1 MAVSKFLSTLERN
14 SGGRVQEEILL
25 AKLGALVNLQITNGC
40 NDLKNIT
47 HQHHSH
53 VTEMVEIISDCI
65 KEKSFSITRESFCWC
80 APR

>member
-1 MAVSKFLSTLERN
+1 MKASFNTVYFTVK
-14 SGGRVQEEILL
+14 EEMPL
-25 AKLGALVNLQITNGC
+25 AKFGALVNLQITNGC

-65 KEKSFSITRESFCWC
+65 EEKTISILRKVLLLGYS
-80 APR
+80 

>member
-1 MAVSKFLSTLERN
+1 M
-14 SGGRVQEEILL
+14 
-25 AKLGALVNLQITNGC
+25 NLQITNGC

-65 KEKSFSITRESFCWC
+65 KEKFQHYQRVLLLVLLDETSDIIHKKLVILF
-80 APR
+80 